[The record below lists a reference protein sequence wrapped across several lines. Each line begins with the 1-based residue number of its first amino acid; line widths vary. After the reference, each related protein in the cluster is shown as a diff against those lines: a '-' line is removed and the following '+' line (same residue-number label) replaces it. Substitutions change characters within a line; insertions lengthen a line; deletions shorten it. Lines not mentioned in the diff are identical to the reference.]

1 MAVGD
6 DSLGNMPTC
15 NTKGIAWMYQVRKDM
30 EISIMPDETIT
41 SRMACP
47 LGSTLAISR
56 RDLADS
62 QFQVISGVRRHRG
75 LQS

>member
-15 NTKGIAWMYQVRKDM
+15 SNKGIAWVHQVRKDM
-30 EISIMPDETIT
+30 EISIMPDGTIT

-47 LGSTLAISR
+47 LGSTLAVTR

-62 QFQVISGVRRHRG
+62 QFQVISGVRRQRG
-75 LQS
+75 FHS